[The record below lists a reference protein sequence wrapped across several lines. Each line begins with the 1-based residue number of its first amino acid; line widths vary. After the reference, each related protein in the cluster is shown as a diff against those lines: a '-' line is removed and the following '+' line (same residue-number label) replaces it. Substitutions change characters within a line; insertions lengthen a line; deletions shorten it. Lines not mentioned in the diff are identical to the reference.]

1 VELTG
6 HGISQQSFALQ
17 AKILEVERWLS
28 KAPCPVWEVHPEVS
42 FRFLMG
48 ALATASKK
56 SWTGMIERRSALLA
70 VGIDL
75 DRVTGN
81 GAIMAATDDM
91 LDAAVA
97 AWSAMRLLDGTAH
110 SLPDPPEF
118 DAAGRPIAI
127 WA

>member
-1 VELTG
+1 MV
-6 HGISQQSFALQ
+6 
-17 AKILEVERWLS
+17 
-28 KAPCPVWEVHPEVS
+28 
-42 FRFLMG
+42 
-48 ALATASKK
+48 
-56 SWTGMIERRSALLA
+56 

-75 DRVTGN
+75 DQVTGK

-91 LDAAVA
+91 LDAAVV
-97 AWSAMRLLDGTAH
+97 AWSARRLLDGSAH

>member
-1 VELTG
+1 MV
-6 HGISQQSFALQ
+6 A
-17 AKILEVERWLS
+17 R
-28 KAPCPVWEVHPEVS
+28 APCPVWEIHPEVS

-48 ALATASKK
+48 APATASKQ

-75 DRVTGN
+75 DQVTGN

-91 LDAAVA
+91 LDAGVA
-97 AWSAMRLLDGTAH
+97 AWSAMRLLDGTAR